1 VTDGG
6 RAAVRT
12 ADETEAPG
20 ASRYLGCVSGGF
32 VLKPLV
38 LAGVLLYSVLV
49 GALRW
54 LGIIGT
60 TGTVVL
66 FVVMVADLAATHWL
80 LRRSRAP

>member
-1 VTDGG
+1 V
-6 RAAVRT
+6 
-12 ADETEAPG
+12 P
-20 ASRYLGCVSGGF
+20 SGF
-32 VLKPLV
+32 VIRPLV

-54 LGIIGT
+54 LGVIGT

-80 LRRSRAP
+80 LRRPRGP

>member
-1 VTDGG
+1 LGGAHPLTD
-6 RAAVRT
+6 RRCL
-12 ADETEAPG
+12 
-20 ASRYLGCVSGGF
+20 RYLGCVSGGF